1 MHSNRMILV
10 GWDNCDF
17 YIFRYF
23 QKIIILHYSLVRF
36 SLKGS
41 SGLFVNVSILLISV
55 FLLQS
60 CGRNKESMQTYVNS
74 YLEIVK
80 DLKNPTRVGIIKKG
94 DEAIITYRK
103 SGFTDIDNAE
113 KAKNS
118 LLEGIALDS
127 ISLQHVKTLKSP
139 DPKAEEI
146 TKNLMQGI
154 NSVILGNVIF
164 ASNYSKAKDQ
174 NIEERKQTFLNII
187 PPGRFRAEG
196 LNSMVTSLE
205 NMQGY
210 IKENNLN
217 GAKDIAYWYI
227 VFKYDND
234 SKKGFL
240 KN

>member
-1 MHSNRMILV
+1 
-10 GWDNCDF
+10 
-17 YIFRYF
+17 
-23 QKIIILHYSLVRF
+23 VRF

-41 SGLFVNVSILLISV
+41 SGFFVNVSILLISG
-55 FLLQS
+55 FLIQS

-94 DEAIITYRK
+94 AEAIITYRK

-113 KAKNS
+113 RAKIS
-118 LLEGIALDS
+118 LLEGIMLDS
-127 ISLQHVKTLKSP
+127 ISLLRVKTLKNP

-146 TKNLMQGI
+146 TKNLMLGI

-174 NIEERKQTFLNII
+174 NIEERKATILNIR
-187 PPGRFRAEG
+187 PGMKFLAEG
-196 LNSMVTSLE
+196 LNSVVNSMESIQIYIKDNNLKGAEEIAHWHTTFKLE
-205 NMQGY
+205 N
-210 IKENNLN
+210 
-217 GAKDIAYWYI
+217 
-227 VFKYDND
+227 DNI
-234 SKKGFL
+234 KGFL